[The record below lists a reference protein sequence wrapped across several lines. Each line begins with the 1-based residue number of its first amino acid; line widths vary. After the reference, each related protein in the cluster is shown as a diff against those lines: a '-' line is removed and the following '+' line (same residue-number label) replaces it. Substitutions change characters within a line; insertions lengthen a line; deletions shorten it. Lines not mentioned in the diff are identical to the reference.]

1 MGRGER
7 ELGGRGRERE
17 GLVLRQELMQLR
29 ELGGLN
35 FAELSGSSDK
45 THAAV
50 LRMNPTGQEPG
61 RKPKQSSVLWVALTR
76 QPAFTEK
83 PPCSKAFN

>member
-1 MGRGER
+1 
-7 ELGGRGRERE
+7 
-17 GLVLRQELMQLR
+17 MQLW

-35 FAELSGSSDK
+35 FTELSGSSDK
-45 THAAV
+45 SHAAV

-61 RKPKQSSVLWVALTR
+61 WKPKQSSVLCVALTR

-83 PPCSKAFN
+83 PPSSKAFN